1 MARAKIVY
9 PRSAAVL
16 SRSGSECEGTKG
28 CWSSRSAVSG
38 LLRLRT
44 VALRY
49 PAGRLHRY
57 ILRAL
62 VHPGQTGFDGIDAR
76 GLPVEGGQQLPVTD
90 AAGHQK
96 RQREPN
102 AQEPGEVTHRRGPSV
117 FRPPS
122 SVFRDLPSGFG
133 FRVSDFRPRPLP
145 SDFRPPTSGFGLR
158 PLDFSHQ
165 PLDFRLRSHI
175 TLYRS
180 TKPVTL
186 VTAPPFSEIS
196 SFCLLRSAFASQT
209 TPGGG
214 S

>member
-1 MARAKIVY
+1 MARAKIIC

-16 SRSGSECEGTKG
+16 SRSGSECEGTTG
-28 CWSSRSAVSG
+28 CWSSRLAVSG

-90 AAGHQK
+90 AAGGQQRQHDASAQK
-96 RQREPN
+96 
-102 AQEPGEVTHRRGPSV
+102 GSEVSHRRCPSV
-117 FRPPS
+117 IRPPS

-133 FRVSDFRPRPLP
+133 FRVSDFRPRPP
-145 SDFRPPTSGFGLR
+145 GFGLR
-158 PLDFSHQ
+158 PLDFSLQ
-165 PLDFRLRSHI
+165 PLNFRIRSHI

-186 VTAPPFSEIS
+186 VTAPPFSQIS
-196 SFCLLRSAFASQT
+196 SCGILRSACASQT
-209 TPGGG
+209 TPDGG

>member
-1 MARAKIVY
+1 MFCFVVETARVAGSASQMARAKIVC

-16 SRSGSECEGTKG
+16 SRSGSECEGTTG

-62 VHPGQTGFDGIDAR
+62 VHPGQTGFDGIGAR

-102 AQEPGEVTHRRGPSV
+102 AQEPGEVTHRRCPSV

-133 FRVSDFRPRPLP
+133 FRTSARGLCPPTSDFRLLA
-145 SDFRPPTSGFGLR
+145 SASGLWTLEFVLISPCIG
-158 PLDFSHQ
+158 PQ
-165 PLDFRLRSHI
+165 NRL
-175 TLYRS
+175 LW
-180 TKPVTL
+180 
-186 VTAPPFSEIS
+186 
-196 SFCLLRSAFASQT
+196 
-209 TPGGG
+209 
-214 S
+214 